1 MSSTGIEPIQPEL
14 QSSALPFKL
23 CGHKKMDSKDYN

>member
-23 CGHKKMDSKDYN
+23 CGLWGDSKDNN